1 MDRIDTPA
9 GGSSQFR
16 RRAEHAANSP
26 GGNMAV
32 TRFPRKDP
40 DARTGSSLRGQPLL
54 AYHQA
59 ELARVAK
66 PHERLAREHYRQSRK
81 LFSKADLRRAAEISR
96 QVNRE
101 WREASVRTGGDT
113 LKIDALKLSARRKL
127 ERMFGRDL
135 PHYRQWKTMQR
146 AQLREH
152 EKLTQTTHAASQ
164 VAGSHINWGALG
176 TLQGTAQ
183 EFVPPFTSF
192 DVETTTSGDFIVSD
206 QSFAKPGIGHLVNN
220 IVYDQNE
227 STSIGAGLWGILP
240 IENASSLAS
249 CGVAF
254 TTPAAGRLKISAEL
268 QNFYNKVMFSVTD
281 KFGFSSA
288 DVRIFLSLFIS
299 VVRGTRVEH
308 LTKDLLAT
316 GLISHGSDLS
326 YAQSDL
332 DNSTP
337 YTISAETATRLDANE
352 SVLVLAGSEVQIGT
366 ILDDMHCKVNAVLW
380 WQLRKLV
387 IDMAVDVIT

>member
-1 MDRIDTPA
+1 
-9 GGSSQFR
+9 
-16 RRAEHAANSP
+16 
-26 GGNMAV
+26 MAM
-32 TRFPRKDP
+32 TRYPRNDP

-54 AYHQA
+54 AHHQA
-59 ELARVAK
+59 ELARVTK
-66 PHERLAREHYRQSRK
+66 LHQRLAKEHHRQSRK
-81 LFSKADLRRAAEISR
+81 LFSKADLRRAAEIGR
-96 QVNRE
+96 QVDRE
-101 WREASVRTGGDT
+101 WREASVKAGGDS
-113 LKIDALKLSARRKL
+113 LKVDTLKLSARRKL
-127 ERMFGRDL
+127 ERVLGREL

-152 EKLTQTTHAASQ
+152 EKLTLATQAASS
-164 VAGSHINWGALG
+164 VAGTHIGWGVLG

-192 DVETTTSGDFIVSD
+192 DVETTSSGDFIVSD
-206 QSFAKPGIGHLVNN
+206 QSFAKPEIGHLVNN

-240 IENASSLAS
+240 IENGSSRVS

-254 TTPAAGRLKISAEL
+254 TTPSAGRLKISAEL

-299 VVRGTRVEH
+299 VVRGTHVEH

-337 YTISAETATRLDANE
+337 YTISAETATRLNANE
-352 SVLVLAGSEVQIGT
+352 SVLVLAGSEIQIGT

-387 IDMAVDVIT
+387 IDMAVDVIM